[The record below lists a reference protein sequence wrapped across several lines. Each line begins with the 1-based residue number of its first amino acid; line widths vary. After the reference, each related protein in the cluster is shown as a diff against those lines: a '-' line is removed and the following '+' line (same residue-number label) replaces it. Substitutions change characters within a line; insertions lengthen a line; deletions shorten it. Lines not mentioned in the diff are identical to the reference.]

1 MAFIYLPEDWKSPS
15 KTRNLKGRLAISL
28 LRRDASSKAP
38 HMMPFSIKTVPNK
51 NQVCQAGYRKVHTYR
66 YRQLVILVYKLME
79 VRLHFEVG

>member
-1 MAFIYLPEDWKSPS
+1 
-15 KTRNLKGRLAISL
+15 
-28 LRRDASSKAP
+28 
-38 HMMPFSIKTVPNK
+38 MMPFSIKTVPNK